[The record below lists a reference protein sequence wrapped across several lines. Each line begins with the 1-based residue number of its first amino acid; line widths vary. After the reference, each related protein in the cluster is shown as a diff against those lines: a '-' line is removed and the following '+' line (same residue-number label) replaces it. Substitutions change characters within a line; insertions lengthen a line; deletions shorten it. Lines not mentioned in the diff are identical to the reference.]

1 MPILPSGLIIGI
13 GYQAIPESVGP
24 NWFKCPEGH
33 FWYKRPDVSI
43 SPPPYDGT
51 TQILEDWVHA
61 PVPATVEEVKQY
73 MYVLHRKPNGK
84 WQWQG
89 EWLSEFPK
97 PGQFDPADENAWND
111 WITSER
117 QCRFYKKQLKS
128 VVIRLNLTRT
138 AWVSQYLRTSTH
150 DAGVC
155 GFDHLC
161 LFGPIPCRALAI
173 HFTISKLENTGFVHD
188 LPPAAAPI
196 LGRKLIGMSLGN
208 PPSSQCDR
216 CPSIDSQLTG
226 SIS

>member
-97 PGQFDPADENAWND
+97 PGQSDPADENAWND

-117 QCRFYKKQLKS
+117 AMPFLQKAIEVCRHQAE
-128 VVIRLNLTRT
+128 LNKDCL
-138 AWVSQYLRTSTH
+138 
-150 DAGVC
+150 
-155 GFDHLC
+155 GF
-161 LFGPIPCRALAI
+161 AV
-173 HFTISKLENTGFVHD
+173 FTNKH
-188 LPPAAAPI
+188 P
-196 LGRKLIGMSLGN
+196 
-208 PPSSQCDR
+208 
-216 CPSIDSQLTG
+216 
-226 SIS
+226 